1 MDINEPGLT
10 HISAFNFH
18 KASSLYRPNQFEIYQ
33 LNKKNMRT
41 LTLNLAFL
49 IFVGL
54 GISSCSQGAKDVTSE
69 IQKANEVFMKTFR
82 SGDADAMAALYTP
95 DGVLYPSNS
104 EPLRG
109 SENIKKFW
117 EGVYESGLTDAQLET
132 VSALAYGDIAIE
144 EGNVNLY
151 VGEQLV
157 GVEKFIVVW
166 HKENG
171 KWKLHKDIFNSNL
184 AKPNNVAIIQN
195 IYDDFAKGDVPAVLS
210 GLDEQVVWNEAEN
223 FPYADGNPYIGKDA
237 VLNGVFARIGTE
249 WEYWNLVD
257 MNLHE
262 MDNNMVLATGR
273 YDAKNKKTGKKI
285 NAQFGHLWTLKDG
298 KASSFQQFADTKQVV
313 AALK

>member
-1 MDINEPGLT
+1 
-10 HISAFNFH
+10 
-18 KASSLYRPNQFEIYQ
+18 
-33 LNKKNMRT
+33 
-41 LTLNLAFL
+41 
-49 IFVGL
+49 
-54 GISSCSQGAKDVTSE
+54 
-69 IQKANEVFMKTFR
+69 MKTFR

-157 GVEKFIVVW
+157 GVEKFIVIW

-171 KWKLHKDIFNSNL
+171 KWKLHQDIFNSNL

-237 VLNGVFARIGTE
+237 VLNGVFARIGAE

-285 NAQFGHLWTLKDG
+285 NAQFGHVWTLKDG